1 MTDEIES
8 FSALLRLALGD
19 RIDPDATSFLDMLAD
34 DVVMDF
40 PYAPPGMATRLD
52 GKAAIARH
60 LQDLGGR
67 IAFDHMGRPTVFAT
81 TDPDVTLVEFD
92 GFGRGLSTDE
102 PYDQRYISIIRTRN
116 GRIVHYR
123 DYWNPLVLLRALRGG
138 AVVDALAGEGADH
151 G

>member
-8 FSALLRLALGD
+8 FSALLRVALGD
-19 RIDPDATSFLDMLAD
+19 RIAADATSFLDMLAD
-34 DVVMDF
+34 DAVMDF
-40 PYAPPGMATRLD
+40 PYAPPGMTTRLD

-60 LQDLGGR
+60 LQDLGGQ
-67 IAFDHMGRPTVFAT
+67 IAFDRMGQPTVFAT

-92 GFGRGLSTDE
+92 GFGRGVSTGE
-102 PYDQRYISIIRTRN
+102 PYDQRYLSIIRTRD

-123 DYWNPLVLLRALRGG
+123 DYWNPLVILRALRG
-138 AVVDALAGEGADH
+138 AAIVDALAGEAADH